1 MIPRPS
7 LGGTP
12 FSLSARSTLPRR
24 TSHDETTHHGHLR
37 PHPTFSINTS
47 LQSKLKVP
55 QNFKEKPEI
64 SLSLS
69 LVSNRKEPL
78 VSWTSQSQLT
88 KRDSLVLL
96 ILRNQLP
103 IHKSLSRETFC
114 LECLEVLVH
123 ASKVSKSSF
132 HYALVY
138 LDSSTSMFLFQVL
151 HLFFIVSMIDLG
163 CSQFCTFQGFNSN
176 NMFT

>member
-1 MIPRPS
+1 MVPRPS

-24 TSHDETTHHGHLR
+24 TSHDETTHHEHLR

-47 LQSKLKVP
+47 LQYKLKAP

-69 LVSNRKEPL
+69 LVSNRKVPL

-123 ASKVSKSSF
+123 ASKVSKPSF
-132 HYALVY
+132 HCALVY